1 MTLPTTEVAV
11 KLNFNHVIL
20 EAKSKFVPNAKKFPE
35 GIPEIL
41 YPQAWDGQTDDLKA
55 YCV

>member
-20 EAKSKFVPNAKKFPE
+20 EAKFEPNAKKFPE